1 VVEVGLITPPVG
13 MNVFVINS
21 LARDVPMVESFR
33 GVMPFLVSDL
43 IRVVLLVAVPSIS
56 LFLVRL
62 MY

>member
-1 VVEVGLITPPVG
+1 
-13 MNVFVINS
+13 
-21 LARDVPMVESFR
+21 MVESFR

-43 IRVVLLVAVPSIS
+43 IRVLLLVAVPSIS